1 MTQPDSVAEVRAL
14 TRVALVACSGI
25 LGDLIRQSVSAAAD
39 LAVIEDLHT
48 DEMAT
53 LSASMRR
60 IRPDVVVWQLQNE
73 PSLADHP
80 EFFGADSGFAVLAVV
95 NDGRRGSLWRLRP
108 HRTAV
113 DPLSIDGLVGA
124 IRASAR
130 PESPP
135 AVTKTNR

>member
-1 MTQPDSVAEVRAL
+1 MTQPDTVPGTNAV
-14 TRVALVACSGI
+14 TRVALVSCSGI

-48 DEMAT
+48 DEMAA

-73 PSLADHP
+73 PSLVDHP
-80 EFFGADSGFAVLAVV
+80 EFFGADGGFAVLAVV

-113 DPLSIDGLVGA
+113 DPLSVDGLVGA
-124 IRASAR
+124 IRAAAQS
-130 PESPP
+130 
-135 AVTKTNR
+135 